1 MTPEVEAVAQ
11 ALLDRFR
18 ARIAARG
25 GEMPCAAKI
34 RECVPSYRDD
44 FIADAEAAIAAMPR
58 PSLLRPATKAI
69 APDITTPEG
78 AKQASDN
85 ARWYRENLKPFA

>member
-11 ALLDRFR
+11 ALLNRFL

-25 GEMPCAAKI
+25 GEAPCASKI
-34 RECVPSYRDD
+34 NECVPSYRDD
-44 FIADAEAAIAAMPR
+44 FMADAEAAIAAMPKL
-58 PSLLRPATKAI
+58 LLRPATTAKS
-69 APDITTPEG
+69 PDMTTPEG
-78 AKQASDN
+78 RKQAADN